1 MSTTSILPGR
11 RATAVLLVAA
21 AVLELAETLVS
32 PLQGGSTASEMTLV
46 AAHQGRFTVSV
57 LCGMAAV
64 LMYGPGFLGLADS
77 CVGRTPRLAR
87 FAGWTAA
94 VSMTAFFGVR
104 AIQAVQLAT
113 VRQGLDHR
121 TAAKVIDA
129 VGANPLGITVLV
141 LFLGG
146 ALVGTVSLAVATW
159 RAGLPKVAAVMLGVF
174 QLVDLALP
182 GHLGT
187 VLSHTLLLVALGWFA
202 TYLWADSS
210 GETEDGAV
218 VGQVDA
224 GSRRVAR

>member
-11 RATAVLLVAA
+11 RSTAVLLVAA
-21 AVLELAETLVS
+21 AVLELAETLIS
-32 PLQGGSTASEMTLV
+32 PLRGGSTSSELGLV
-46 AAHQGRFTVSV
+46 AAHEGRFTVSV

-64 LMYGPGFLGLADS
+64 LMYGPGFLGLAGS
-77 CVGRTPRLAR
+77 CASRTPWLAR

-104 AIQAVQLAT
+104 GIQAVQLAA
-113 VRQGLDHR
+113 VRQGLDHH

-146 ALVGTVSLAVATW
+146 AVVGTVSLAVATW
-159 RAGLPKVAAVMLGVF
+159 RAGLPKVAAVLLGIF
-174 QLVDLALP
+174 QFVDLALP

-187 VLSHTLLLVALGWFA
+187 VLSHALLLVALAWFA
-202 TYLWADSS
+202 TYLWTPSTDTAKPEPAPAAATHS
-210 GETEDGAV
+210 A
-218 VGQVDA
+218 
-224 GSRRVAR
+224 